1 MAVFTPVS
9 EQEAA
14 AFIAPLTLGKL
25 TSLRGIPSG
34 IENTNYFVTTHAGE
48 FVLTLFERLRGEE
61 LSFYLQLMQHLA
73 RKKIPV
79 PEPKADA
86 RGRILLELNGKPACV
101 VTKLEGR
108 HCLEP
113 APHHCEQVGEMLG
126 CMHQA
131 ASNFQL
137 EQVNLR
143 GFDWWVQAAD
153 RMLPFLDD
161 ERRDVLLD
169 ELRFQQALAGD
180 RLYRTLPRGPVH
192 GDLFRDNVLFASAA
206 GSDNQTRVEKL
217 SAFLDFYFAATDVFI
232 YDVAVCL
239 NDWCIDRQSGALL
252 PAMATAFVEAYE
264 RARPFSSLERRYL
277 PAVLRAAALRFWLS
291 RLVDLHFPRES
302 ALLHAHD
309 PDHFFRMLCRHRCSS
324 LSSSQDANT

>member
-14 AFIAPLTLGKL
+14 AFIAPLTPGKL

-34 IENTNYFVTTHAGE
+34 IENTNYFVTTDAGE
-48 FVLTLFERLRGEE
+48 FVLTLFERLGKEE
-61 LSFYLQLMQHLA
+61 LSFYLQLMQHLT
-73 RKKIPV
+73 RKRIPV

-108 HCLEP
+108 HCLDP
-113 APHHCEQVGEMLG
+113 APHHREQVGEMLAH
-126 CMHQA
+126 MHQA
-131 ASNFQL
+131 GSDFRL

-143 GFDWWVQAAD
+143 GFDWWIQAAQ
-153 RMLPFLDD
+153 RTLPFLDD
-161 ERRDVLLD
+161 ERRGVLLD
-169 ELRFQQALAGD
+169 ELRFQRALAGD
-180 RLYRTLPRGPVH
+180 RVYWTLPRGPVH

-206 GSDNQTRVEKL
+206 GSDNRTGVEKL
-217 SAFLDFYFAATDVFI
+217 TGFFDFYFAGADVFI

-252 PAMATAFVEAYE
+252 PAMASAFVEAYE

-309 PDHFFRMLCRHRCSS
+309 PDHFFRVLCHHRRSSS
-324 LSSSQDANT
+324 L